1 MHLTRKIYFVF
12 LMGIFLFTFHSSG
25 QPGET
30 IQDSIKAVELFRKAV
45 EHGRNMDPEKSLDY
59 FRQSLEFRRSVFGE
73 KHYRLG
79 STYMGM
85 AIQFKNLYQLDNAY
99 RYYRIAEEMY
109 LYNAPENDSRLGDIY
124 SNIGN
129 YFRIKG
135 NYAEAIRYHLR
146 AISIY
151 ETSKDISSPRNF
163 VAFNY
168 NLAECYHLS
177 NREEEALQILNRYY
191 EQGSFDQK
199 IQYAN
204 LKASIHFSLKNF
216 DTSKSIVTRLVTS
229 ILTKYGQNDYDLA
242 DQYIILGQFFLNVG
256 QQDSGL
262 VYMKK
267 AEPIYERYDN
277 NERDLGDLYRLMASA
292 WAGKTINSISIPEFQ
307 REKSQNLN
315 IAIDYYYK
323 ALKILNDSIGS
334 ESLDIAQLEKSNFP
348 VSNLQILTE
357 LGSAW
362 QQLAYLHKEKTK
374 DEKKDLLCKALNAF
388 TTASDLAIQMRTSFI
403 SQESKML
410 FADLQRSVFSYT
422 ISTAYELHNL
432 TGQTEYFNIAFENAG
447 RAKAASLF
455 DNLAEMQARD
465 LSLIPDSLVELENRY
480 NSNLAYYRER
490 LFDEKHSKEKDSARI
505 EEFSHQ
511 IFVNEQN
518 RNDLRAYLERNFSE
532 YYDLKYKRRQMP
544 VSELQKKLKRNEAL
558 LEFVINPE
566 EPGSDAGSIY
576 VFAVNKN
583 RFQIRKEPFNEETL
597 TQIELLQKNLSS
609 TQFLNEGLEGFTA
622 WCEASW
628 YVYRKLMEPSHEIFR
643 NKRLTI
649 VPDGILNYLP
659 FEALLTQKSEAK
671 HIHYHNLP
679 YLILEYPVNYA
690 YSTELYIMGSRQASK
705 LKKQILAFAPDY
717 STALYPDESI
727 TRLAVIPGIL
737 EEVRYLGKLVGARSF
752 QGLEA
757 TEANFRE
764 NAANFDILHLAMHT
778 LINDSLPMFS
788 RLAFYPVNDG
798 GLHNDGWLNTSDIY
812 NMEIKARMAVLS
824 ACNTGSGML
833 RKGEGVVSLARA
845 FLYAGCPSVVMTLWD
860 VEDRSGTEI
869 MKEFYRN
876 LKNGKTKDN
885 ALRQAKLMHLNRADP
900 VMSHP
905 HFWLGYITIGQTES
919 LFPGNEIY
927 FFGTIIVIA
936 LLLIIDQVR
945 KKLARRKQT
954 S

>member
-1 MHLTRKIYFVF
+1 MRFTRKIFFAF
-12 LMGIFLFTFHSSG
+12 LIGILPFSFHSNG
-25 QPGET
+25 QSSET
-30 IQDSIKAVELFRKAV
+30 KQDSINAVELFRKAV
-45 EHGRNMDPEKSLDY
+45 EHGRNMEPEKSLDY
-59 FRQSLEFRRSVFGE
+59 FRQSLQFRKKVFGE

-109 LYNAPENDSRLGDIY
+109 LHNAPENDSRLGDIY

-129 YFRIKG
+129 YFRMKG
-135 NYAEAIRYHLR
+135 NYAEAIRYHQR

-151 ETSKDISSPRNF
+151 EKSEDITPTQNF

-177 NREEEALQILNRYY
+177 KRDEEALQILTRNY
-191 EQGSFDQK
+191 EQGSFGQK
-199 IQYAN
+199 IQYSN
-204 LKASIHFSLKNF
+204 LMASIQFLLKNF
-216 DTSKSIVTRLVTS
+216 DASKAIVNRLVTS
-229 ILTKYGQNDYDLA
+229 ILTKYGPNDYDLA
-242 DQYIILGQFFLNVG
+242 DQYIILGQFFMNVG
-256 QQDSGL
+256 QPDSGL
-262 VYMKK
+262 VYMKR
-267 AEPIYERYDN
+267 AEPIYRQYDN

-292 WAGKTINSISIPEFQ
+292 WVGKTVNSSSISEFQ
-307 REKSQNLN
+307 KEKSINLYT
-315 IAIDYYYK
+315 AIDYYFK
-323 ALKILNDSIGS
+323 ALNTLNDSIGS
-334 ESLDIAQLEKSNFP
+334 DFPDISHLEKSNFP
-348 VSNLQILTE
+348 VSNLQILNE

-362 QQLAYLHKEKTK
+362 QQLAYLDQEKTK
-374 DEKKDLLCKALNAF
+374 DEKKVLLSNALNSY

-422 ISTAYELHNL
+422 ISTAYELFNL
-432 TGQTEYFNIAFENAG
+432 TGQTEFFNIAFENSG

-465 LSLIPDSLVELENRY
+465 LSLVPDSLLELEDRY
-480 NSNLAYYRER
+480 NSNLVYYRER
-490 LFDEKHSKEKDSARI
+490 LFDEEHSKDQDSLKI
-505 EEFSHQ
+505 EEFRHQ
-511 IFVNEQN
+511 IFVNEQD

-532 YYDLKYKRRQMP
+532 YYDLKYKRRQIT
-544 VSELQKKLKRNEAL
+544 VTELQKKLKRNEAL
-558 LEFVINPE
+558 LEYVINPK
-566 EPGSDAGSIY
+566 EPGSDDGSIY

-583 RFQIRKEPFNEETL
+583 SFQIRKEPFNEEIL
-597 TQIELLQKNLSS
+597 AEIELLQRNLSS

-628 YVYRKLMEPSHEIFR
+628 NVYSKLMMPSHEIYR
-643 NKRLTI
+643 DKRLTI

-659 FEALLTQKSEAK
+659 FEALLTQKTEPS

-679 YLILEYPVNYA
+679 YLILDYPVNYA
-690 YSTELYIMGSRQASK
+690 YSTELYILESRRPPK

-717 STALYPDESI
+717 SKAIYQDESI
-727 TRLAVIPGIL
+727 TRLTAIPGIL
-737 EEVRYLGKLVGARSF
+737 EEVRYLGKLTGARSF
-752 QGLEA
+752 QGKEA

-764 NAANFDILHLAMHT
+764 NAGNYDILHLAMHT
-778 LINDSLPMFS
+778 LINDSMPMFS

-812 NMEIKARMAVLS
+812 YMELKARMTVLS

-833 RKGEGVVSLARA
+833 SNGEGVVSLARA
-845 FLYAGCPSVVMTLWD
+845 FLYAGCPSVIMTLWD

-876 LKNGKTKDN
+876 LKNGKTKDY
-885 ALRQAKLMHLNRADP
+885 ALRQAKLLHLMRADP
-900 VMSHP
+900 VTSHP

-927 FFGTIIVIA
+927 FFGSIIVIA

-945 KKLARRKQT
+945 KKLARNNQA